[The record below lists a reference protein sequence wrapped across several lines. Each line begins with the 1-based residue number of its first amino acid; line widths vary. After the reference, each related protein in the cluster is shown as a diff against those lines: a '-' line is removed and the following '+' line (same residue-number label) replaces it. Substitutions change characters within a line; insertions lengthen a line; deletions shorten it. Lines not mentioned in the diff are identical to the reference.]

1 MAIYKQDIVDINLNT
16 GSIFRSFLNHSIG
29 FKNDAAD
36 RFGIRVFRDGEAVDL
51 TGASCQAVFMR
62 PDGTNLALT
71 SYGTVSG
78 NVAYVTLPQACYDYE
93 GQFCLSIQLVG
104 GGVTGTMRIVDGMV
118 VNTGASGTVAPTGS
132 VPTYQEVL
140 SVYEQVL
147 PLAEAGGV
155 ATVAE
160 TRTYL
165 GISN

>member
-1 MAIYKQDIVDINLNT
+1 MAFYKQDIVDINLNT
-16 GSIFRSFLNHSIG
+16 GSIFRSFLAHSIG
-29 FKNDAAD
+29 FKNDDAD
-36 RFGIRVFRDGEAVDL
+36 RFGIRCFRDGEPVDL
-51 TGASCQAVFMR
+51 TGASCQAVFIN
-62 PDGTNLALT
+62 PLGTNIALT

-93 GQFCLSIQLVG
+93 GQFTLSIQLVG

-118 VNTGASGTVAPTGS
+118 VNTGASGTVAPTAS

-147 PLAEAGGV
+147 PLAQAGGV

-160 TRTYL
+160 TKSYL
-165 GISN
+165 GI